1 MMTKVLFVCLGNIC
15 RSPMA
20 EGVFIDLLKQHDLSD
35 QIYCESAGTAAY
47 HTGEL
52 PDSRMRDTARKHGI
66 ELTSRARQVEAQ
78 DLHEF
83 DYVLAMDQSNYRN
96 IMQLTQEPESIKAKV
111 MLMRDFDEQEKGGEV
126 PDPYYGGI
134 DGFENVYQVLK
145 RSNQAFLAFIQ
156 QEA

>member
-1 MMTKVLFVCLGNIC
+1 MKKVLFVCLGNIC

-20 EGVFIDLLKQHDLSD
+20 EGVFIDLLEQKNLND

-47 HTGEL
+47 HSGEL

-66 ELTSRARQVEAQ
+66 ELTSRARQVEES
-78 DLHEF
+78 DLNEF

-96 IMQLTQEPESIKAKV
+96 IMALTNQPDKVKAKV
-111 MLMRDFDEQEKGGEV
+111 MLMRAFDPEDKDGEV

-134 DGFENVYQVLK
+134 DGFENVYQILK
-145 RSNQAFLAFIQ
+145 RSNENFLNFINQ
-156 QEA
+156 TEQ

>member
-1 MMTKVLFVCLGNIC
+1 MTKVLFVCLGNIC